1 MVPRHLFSRLL
12 ARLLLLCSDGGS
24 RGGAGLFFSE
34 WGRGGAPDRK
44 ACVSC
49 HPQRCR
55 CSGLV
60 RGGRTACLCVRAV
73 RDVLKGT
80 RSCCWTFFSPPSPRF
95 VVSREGRRPD
105 FPHPL
110 QRALPPLPPFFGRKR
125 SWKLWPLPPSR
136 PHRAIGH
143 NRSTLKQA
151 AYL

>member
-12 ARLLLLCSDGGS
+12 ARLLLPCSDGGS
-24 RGGAGLFFSE
+24 RGGAGLFFPE

-80 RSCCWTFFSPPSPRF
+80 RSCCWTFFSPLLPALSSAVKGDGRTSLIPFSVRCPPSLLSL
-95 VVSREGRRPD
+95 VGREVGNCGPS
-105 FPHPL
+105 L
-110 QRALPPLPPFFGRKR
+110 LRALTVLLGITVQ
-125 SWKLWPLPPSR
+125 
-136 PHRAIGH
+136 H
-143 NRSTLKQA
+143 
-151 AYL
+151 

>member
-12 ARLLLLCSDGGS
+12 ARLLLPCSDGGS
-24 RGGAGLFFSE
+24 RGGAGLFFPE

-110 QRALPPLPPFFGRKR
+110 QRALPPPSLLSLVGREVGNCG
-125 SWKLWPLPPSR
+125 PSLL
-136 PHRAIGH
+136 RALTVLLGITVQH
-143 NRSTLKQA
+143 
-151 AYL
+151 

>member
-12 ARLLLLCSDGGS
+12 ARLLLPCSDGGS
-24 RGGAGLFFSE
+24 RGGAGLFFPE

-110 QRALPPLPPFFGRKR
+110 QRALPP
-125 SWKLWPLPPSR
+125 PPSLLSLVGR
-136 PHRAIGH
+136 EVGNCGPSLLRALTVLLGITVQH
-143 NRSTLKQA
+143 
-151 AYL
+151 